1 MVGHSDRVV
10 SLNWNRQTSP
20 TSGRDTIFVNHDVQI
35 ARYKVATLTSHS
47 QEACGLAWSPDGTT
61 LASGGNDDKL
71 CL

>member
-1 MVGHSDRVV
+1 MVGHSDRVG

-20 TSGRDTIFVNHDVQI
+20 TSGRDTIFVNHDVRI